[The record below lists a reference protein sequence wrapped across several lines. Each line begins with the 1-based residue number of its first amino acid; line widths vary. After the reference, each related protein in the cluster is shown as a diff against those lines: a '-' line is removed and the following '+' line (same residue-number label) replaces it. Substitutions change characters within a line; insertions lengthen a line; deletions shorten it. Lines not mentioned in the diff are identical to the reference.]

1 MHLLSATLRGVAP
14 FGDIELPFRNAEGGS
29 RALTLV
35 HGGAGVGKSAVLAM
49 IAAARPGHA
58 MVPTSV
64 APASNEVPPHASCEW
79 LLGRDDPDRP
89 HPLVATTPNAPA
101 APGDDAA
108 TLRRREQALFDRQ
121 AKAGGFVM
129 VAFAAPRW
137 FSRQP
142 VSMHAPLRSIGRYD
156 VRATTPLDDAQRF
169 DLTRETKQAL
179 AYAGIGA
186 ALMPAS
192 QRERAE
198 RRARSGRWLDMRRLG
213 VAIKDTVDAFA
224 RLGGFGYVGL
234 DPPSFEPVFATEAG
248 RYVGFDGLPT
258 RVRHL
263 VAFAAITV
271 RTLWSAY
278 PGEDPREMEGVV
290 LIDEVDLHQDPSVY
304 DDLVATLRISLPRVQ
319 WILTSSSPD
328 LAASFAADEVLALR
342 RLPEQDRVALYL
354 GAAARTH

>member
-1 MHLLSATLRGVAP
+1 VYLLSATLRGVAP
-14 FGDIELPFRNAEGGS
+14 FGDIELPFRDAEGGARS
-29 RALTLV
+29 LTLV

-58 MVPTSV
+58 VVPTSV
-64 APASNEVPPHASCEW
+64 APASSEVPPHATCEW
-79 LLGRDDPDRP
+79 LLGRDDPGRP
-89 HPLVATTPNAPA
+89 HPLVTTTPNAPTA
-101 APGDDAA
+101 IGDDVGS
-108 TLRRREQALFDRQ
+108 LRRREQALFDRQ
-121 AKAGGFVM
+121 AKNAGFVM
-129 VAFAAPRW
+129 VAFPAPRW
-137 FSRQP
+137 FSRQA

-169 DLTRETKQAL
+169 DLTRDTKQAL
-179 AYAGIGA
+179 AYAGIAA
-186 ALMPAS
+186 ALMPTS

-213 VAIKDTVDAFA
+213 VAMQDTVDAFA

-234 DPPSFEPVFATEAG
+234 DPPSFEPVFATDGG

-278 PGEDPREMEGVV
+278 PGEDPREGEGVV
-290 LIDEVDLHQDPSVY
+290 LIDEVDLHQDPAVY
-304 DDLVATLRISLPRVQ
+304 DDLVATLRSSLPRVQ

-328 LAASFAADEVLALR
+328 LAASVASDEVLALR
-342 RLPEQDRVALYL
+342 RLPEQDRVALFV
-354 GAAARTH
+354 GSTARTH